1 VWLGS
6 SLNAATIHIPAAI
19 LDEAVSGRIRGKPER
34 PDTSASV
41 VVDGSVTDQF
51 EFTEVGAE
59 DYHFDL
65 TQSGDVQ
72 SSTDNGTESSQG
84 EASPTPQGAESVGE
98 RPQIGLGGGSVLAG
112 TAALGYYLFQKK
124 RQE

>member
-1 VWLGS
+1 
-6 SLNAATIHIPAAI
+6 
-19 LDEAVSGRIRGKPER
+19 
-34 PDTSASV
+34 
-41 VVDGSVTDQF
+41 VVDGSVTDQL

-65 TQSGDVQ
+65 TQAGDVQ
-72 SSTDNGTESSQG
+72 SSIKNGTEEPQK
-84 EASPTPQGAESVGE
+84 EASPTPQGVESVGE
-98 RPQIGLGGGSVLAG
+98 RPQIGVGGGSVLTG